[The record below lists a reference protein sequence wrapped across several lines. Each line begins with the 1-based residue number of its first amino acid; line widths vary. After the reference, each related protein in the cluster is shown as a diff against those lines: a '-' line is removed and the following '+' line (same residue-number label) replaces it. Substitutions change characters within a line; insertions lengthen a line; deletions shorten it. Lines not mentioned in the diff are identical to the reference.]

1 MNRKTPFL
9 PDPFLRED
17 GTRVSKP
24 EEWPEQVAYIRRLAQ
39 IHMYG
44 TWPGKPASL
53 TGRIT
58 KIEPALWGKATR
70 EWITLTVDGQWE
82 LNLEYV
88 YPAGPTHF
96 PVIVYNTNHTG
107 MRCRL
112 ETEIL
117 SAGYAIAAF
126 DREMIRPDFQI
137 AKMLGYLEQARKKTY
152 PDLPCGDIMA
162 WGWGHSLIAD
172 YLQDRKETG
181 ALICTGHSRGG
192 KAALCAG
199 IFDERFQVVAPMG
212 SGCGGAGTAR
222 FSGTLALDRQDEK
235 VCETVGSMAHMF
247 PTWMCAKYAEYGP
260 KEPPYAIGEE
270 VESFPLDAHMLR
282 GACAPRAVFNSEGM
296 EDLWANAFGTQLA
309 RDAAQKVFEFLSV
322 PNRNGFHIR
331 PGGHDFNYADWA
343 ALIDFCDIVLQRE
356 RSMPQ
361 ADTTKRIFVID
372 LKKYA
377 PWA

>member
-1 MNRKTPFL
+1 
-9 PDPFLRED
+9 
-17 GTRVSKP
+17 
-24 EEWPEQVAYIRRLAQ
+24 
-39 IHMYG
+39 
-44 TWPGKPASL
+44 
-53 TGRIT
+53 
-58 KIEPALWGKATR
+58 
-70 EWITLTVDGQWE
+70 
-82 LNLEYV
+82 
-88 YPAGPTHF
+88 
-96 PVIVYNTNHTG
+96 
-107 MRCRL
+107 
-112 ETEIL
+112 
-117 SAGYAIAAF
+117 
-126 DREMIRPDFQI
+126 
-137 AKMLGYLEQARKKTY
+137 
-152 PDLPCGDIMA
+152 
-162 WGWGHSLIAD
+162 
-172 YLQDRKETG
+172 
-181 ALICTGHSRGG
+181 
-192 KAALCAG
+192 
-199 IFDERFQVVAPMG
+199 MG

-260 KEPPYAIGEE
+260 KEPPYAIGKE

-282 GACAPRAVFNSEGM
+282 AACAPRAVFNSEGM

>member
-1 MNRKTPFL
+1 MNKKTPFL

-24 EEWPEQVAYIRRLAQ
+24 EEWPAQAAYIRRLAQ
-39 IHMYG
+39 THMYG
-44 TWPGKPASL
+44 VWPGKPAGL

-58 KIEPALWGKATR
+58 KTEPALWGKATR
-70 EWITLTVDGQWE
+70 ERITLTVEGRWE

-88 YPAGPTHF
+88 YPSGLTHF
-96 PVIVYNTNHTG
+96 PVIVYNTNRTG
-107 MRCRL
+107 MRSRL

-137 AKMLGYLEQARKKTY
+137 AQMLGYLEQARESTY
-152 PDLPCGDIMA
+152 PDLLCGDIMA
-162 WGWGHSLIAD
+162 WGWGHSLVAD
-172 YLQDRKETG
+172 YLQGRKEAG

-235 VCETVGSMAHMF
+235 VCETIGSMAHMF
-247 PTWMCAKYAEYGP
+247 PTWMCEQYAEYGP

-270 VESFPLDAHMLR
+270 VEAFPLDAHMLR
-282 GACAPRAVFNSEGM
+282 AACAPRAVFNSEGM

-322 PNRNGFHIR
+322 PGRNGFHIR
-331 PGGHDFNYADWA
+331 PGGHDFNCADWA